1 MGTMAIT
8 IPMAAYTHYQNKN
21 IDLEIVKYMFLAAF
35 FSTIFGRYI
44 AANIAS
50 ESLQIIIAISMLLA
64 AIQLIFNFSPKNIET
79 SINKI
84 ELFLVGGFIALITS
98 FVGIG
103 GGILMVPYF
112 QFRGLKI
119 HEAIGTSSLM
129 GFFFAISGLIGAILF
144 APEKLKQIDYV
155 LGSVFIPAIIVAGL
169 SSIYFAKLGATISN
183 KIEGNSLKIAFSIL
197 VILVA
202 LRIIYITFQ

>member
-1 MGTMAIT
+1 MNIT
-8 IPMAAYTHYQNKN
+8 HDFN
-21 IDLEIVKYMFLAAF
+21 
-35 FSTIFGRYI
+35 
-44 AANIAS
+44 
-50 ESLQIIIAISMLLA
+50 SM
-64 AIQLIFNFSPKNIET
+64 NMSG
-79 SINKI
+79 
-84 ELFLVGGFIALITS
+84 VFI
-98 FVGIG
+98 G
-103 GGILMVPYF
+103 
-112 QFRGLKI
+112 
-119 HEAIGTSSLM
+119 
-129 GFFFAISGLIGAILF
+129 ISGLIGAILF

>member
-1 MGTMAIT
+1 M
-8 IPMAAYTHYQNKN
+8 
-21 IDLEIVKYMFLAAF
+21 
-35 FSTIFGRYI
+35 
-44 AANIAS
+44 
-50 ESLQIIIAISMLLA
+50 
-64 AIQLIFNFSPKNIET
+64 
-79 SINKI
+79 
-84 ELFLVGGFIALITS
+84 
-98 FVGIG
+98 
-103 GGILMVPYF
+103 
-112 QFRGLKI
+112 
-119 HEAIGTSSLM
+119 
-129 GFFFAISGLIGAILF
+129 F

>member
-1 MGTMAIT
+1 
-8 IPMAAYTHYQNKN
+8 
-21 IDLEIVKYMFLAAF
+21 
-35 FSTIFGRYI
+35 
-44 AANIAS
+44 
-50 ESLQIIIAISMLLA
+50 
-64 AIQLIFNFSPKNIET
+64 
-79 SINKI
+79 
-84 ELFLVGGFIALITS
+84 
-98 FVGIG
+98 
-103 GGILMVPYF
+103 MVPYF

-183 KIEGNSLKIAFSIL
+183 KIEGNSLKNCFLYFSNFSSFEG
-197 VILVA
+197 
-202 LRIIYITFQ
+202 IYITFQ